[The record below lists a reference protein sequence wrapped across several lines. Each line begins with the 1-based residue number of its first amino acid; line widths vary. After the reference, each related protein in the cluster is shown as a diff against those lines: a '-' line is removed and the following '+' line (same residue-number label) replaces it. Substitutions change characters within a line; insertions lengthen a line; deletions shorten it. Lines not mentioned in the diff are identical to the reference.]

1 MEEQQKTEDGLLK
14 KEETDT
20 LHVDQI
26 LRALNPR
33 GRYQILH
40 ILLVLLSIPSA
51 GFQLLSNVFIAKRV
65 PHRCAGPPDGSG
77 WSDIF
82 GDTGNLTIVQGR
94 CKLLLTN
101 NSRVLDS
108 APCVYGHQYKMPE
121 DASVISQFDLVCDM
135 DWLARLSQSMVIAGQ
150 GVGVVINTFLSD
162 RFGRKTMLVSTS
174 FCLLG
179 CGLAVAYAPNAIVF
193 VALKFLIGGFQQGVA
208 VGKATLFVEL
218 LPMEYRSTQAWLSG
232 CTWGF
237 SMMLFAFIA
246 FCFRHSSWRYL
257 QIALS
262 LASLVGILQLC
273 FMDES
278 LRWLIANGK
287 MKQAQKVIRRIAR
300 MNKRSETTIIEQIQV
315 KMVLREENGAEDS
328 ERPHKLVGQESP
340 QRLSLLDV
348 LKVKRLLFNSACLWF
363 CCSQGEYI
371 SPDHAVM
378 PHDITAQPECVMPS
392 NTGEG
397 HSLSSTLSPVLRMP
411 SPPEVENVCGGHYLC
426 IVMTPKHLATALAP
440 IVPCRPG
447 YSPL

>member
-1 MEEQQKTEDGLLK
+1 MEEQQKKEDGLLN

-40 ILLVLLSIPSA
+40 ILLVLLGIPSA

-94 CKLLLTN
+94 CKLLLTD
-101 NSRVLDS
+101 NSSVVDS

-121 DASVISQFDLVCDM
+121 NASVISQFDLVCDM

-162 RFGRKTMLVSTS
+162 RFGRKTVLVSTS

-193 VALKFLIGGFQQGVA
+193 VVLKFLIGGFQQGILVS
-208 VGKATLFVEL
+208 KATLFVEL
-218 LPMEYRSTQAWLSG
+218 LPVEYRSVQSWLSG

-246 FCFRHSSWRYL
+246 FCFRLR
-257 QIALS
+257 S
-262 LASLVGILQLC
+262 LFFQTYENDS

-300 MNKRSETTIIEQIQV
+300 MNKRSETTILQQIQE
-315 KMVLREENGAEDS
+315 KLVLRKENGAEDS
-328 ERPHKLVGQESP
+328 ERPHKLVGQESC

-348 LKVKRLLFNSACLWF
+348 LKVKRLLFNSVCLWF
-363 CCSQGEYI
+363 CW
-371 SPDHAVM
+371 
-378 PHDITAQPECVMPS
+378 
-392 NTGEG
+392 
-397 HSLSSTLSPVLRMP
+397 
-411 SPPEVENVCGGHYLC
+411 
-426 IVMTPKHLATALAP
+426 
-440 IVPCRPG
+440 
-447 YSPL
+447 